1 MSDKNRLKE
10 WERVRSEAGPDIPLF
25 SVKYHWMKNPRN
37 GELLK
42 RLVLE
47 TNDWV
52 NVVALTAEGMLLVI
66 RQYRFGV
73 ERIITE
79 IPGGI
84 VETGEKHRD
93 AAVRELREETGYE
106 SDDWEY
112 LGAVEPNSAIHN
124 NLCHHWLAKGIVKVA
139 EAELDDGEDIEVN
152 QISVE
157 ELRSEVMSGGIRHSL
172 VLSALSRVF
181 DLWPDNKAL

>member
-1 MSDKNRLKE
+1 MGDKKRLRD
-10 WERVRSEAGPDIPLF
+10 WERVRSEGGPDIPLF
-25 SVKYHWMKNPRN
+25 SVQYHWMKNPRN

-52 NVVALTAEGMLLVI
+52 NIVPLTADGNIIVI

-79 IPGGI
+79 IPGGLVDI
-84 VETGEKHRD
+84 GEGHRE
-93 AAVRELREETGYE
+93 AAIRELREETGYA
-106 SDDWEY
+106 SDDWVY
-112 LGAVEPNSAIHN
+112 LGSVEPNPAIHN
-124 NLCHHWLAKGIVKVA
+124 NRCHHWLAKGIVKVA
-139 EAELDDGEDIEVN
+139 EAELDEGEDIEVN
-152 QISVE
+152 LISVE
-157 ELRSEVMSGGIRHSL
+157 ELRSQVKSGEIRHSL

-181 DLWPDNKAL
+181 DLWPNKRAP